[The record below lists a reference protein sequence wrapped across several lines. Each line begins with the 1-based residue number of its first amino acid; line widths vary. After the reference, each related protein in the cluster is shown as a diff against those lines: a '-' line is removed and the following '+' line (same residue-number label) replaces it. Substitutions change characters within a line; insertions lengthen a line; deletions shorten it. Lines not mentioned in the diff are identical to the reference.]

1 MQDSSNDKPHN
12 PHIVDPD
19 KLAGNTAADR
29 RRDPSVVTP
38 DEVGIYLAPE
48 KVGGAAG
55 DSNVIPAHEPRDP
68 SAGHVTADEA
78 KDITAED
85 IGVNPVGHPRD
96 AFNPHNIV
104 KESFPVSDV
113 NNKIPPEMADVPAE
127 AGPLDLPPNRS
138 RMLRHSGPR
147 PQADREEPG
156 SAARAKVKDRSMKA
170 RAKRVWNWIK
180 FIMFLII
187 AGLIA
192 FGYYAYENRKQG
204 YVVEPRT
211 CLFETED
218 KQVRFTGTRYYS
230 YMQNS
235 MFGLRWHLDADTTV
249 KTELDI
255 KGDALVILSWGGKGN
270 PTSKYISTG
279 ERGTVPLAPAD
290 MWVIT
295 LDKRSVVLESTKFC
309 R

>member
-12 PHIVDPD
+12 PHTVDPS
-19 KLAGNTAADR
+19 KLAGNPELNR
-29 RRDPSVVTP
+29 RRDPSVVTG
-38 DEVGIYLAPE
+38 DEAGIYSAHPAA
-48 KVGGAAG
+48 GGEAG
-55 DSNVIPAHEPRDP
+55 DSNSIPSNEPKDP
-68 SAGHVTADEA
+68 SVGQVDGEPTNQPEVFDPRVMPPAM
-78 KDITAED
+78 AE
-85 IGVNPVGHPRD
+85 V
-96 AFNPHNIV
+96 
-104 KESFPVSDV
+104 
-113 NNKIPPEMADVPAE
+113 PPE

-138 RMLRHSGPR
+138 RMTRHRDTGMV
-147 PQADREEPG
+147 ARE
-156 SAARAKVKDRSMKA
+156 KVKDRSMKA
-170 RAKRVWNWIK
+170 RAKRIWNWIK
-180 FIMFLII
+180 FILFLII

-192 FGYYAYENRKQG
+192 FGYYAYETRKQG

-235 MFGLRWHLDADTTV
+235 MFGLRWHLDADTAV

-290 MWVIT
+290 MWVVT
-295 LDKRSVVLESTKFC
+295 MDKRSVVLESTKFC